1 MRVIFLGTPECS
13 CPYLPAIE
21 QAGGE
26 IVAVVTQPDRPAGRG
41 RRLCPPPVKLAAQA
55 RCLRL
60 FQPATCRNPALI
72 AELGALEPDIVL
84 VVAFG
89 QMLCPEFLSLPR
101 VAALNVHYSLLPK
114 LRGAAPVQH
123 ALLEGLTETGV
134 TLQHLAVELDA
145 GDIVGQ
151 RRLTIGADDDAA
163 TLTARLTALGVELV
177 RELLPQ
183 VMAGTAPRIPQDHEK
198 ATWAPRL
205 TKADSAIDWSHSAL
219 SISNRVRALNPWPG
233 AYCRVGTDP
242 LGIVRVRV
250 VADFHSVAI
259 PGTIVDVGKQ
269 TGPIVATGDGA
280 VELVA
285 VRPRGRRVMS
295 GAEYMRGA
303 RLRAGD
309 LLLPG

>member
-21 QAGGE
+21 QGGGE

-41 RRLCPPPVKLAAQA
+41 QQLCPPPAKLAAQE
-55 RCLRL
+55 RGLRV
-60 FQPATCRNPALI
+60 FQPVTCRDPALM
-72 AELGALEPDIVL
+72 AELRALDPDIVL

-89 QMLCPEFLSLPR
+89 QILCPEFLDLPR
-101 VAALNVHYSLLPK
+101 VAALNVHYSLLPQ

-123 ALLEGLTETGV
+123 ALLQGLPETGV
-134 TLQHLAVELDA
+134 TLQHLAPELDA

-151 RRLTIGADDDAA
+151 RKLTIDPDDDAA
-163 TLTARLTALGVELV
+163 TLTARLTALGVDLV
-177 RELLPQ
+177 RELLPS
-183 VMAGTAPRIPQDHEK
+183 VMAGTAPRTPQDHDQ

-205 TKADSAIDWSHSAL
+205 SKADGAIDWSHSAV

-233 AYCRVGTDP
+233 AYCRVRNDR
-242 LGIVRVRV
+242 LGLVRVRV
-250 VADFHSVAI
+250 VEDFHSMAN
-259 PGTIVDVGKQ
+259 PGTILDISKH

-285 VRPRGRRVMS
+285 VRPRGRKVMA

-303 RLRAGD
+303 RLCTGD
-309 LLLPG
+309 VLLPG